1 MGPYVKN
8 VLKIFSSETQLSH
21 LGPTFGGMVHRW
33 SPFRNMSDDPTRQPK
48 WPTSADIILTLDQMG
63 KMFLKSSPLKL
74 LGLLGVGDISF
85 KVWRINNGNHGNA
98 ILVCKYQQ

>member
-21 LGPTFGGMVHRW
+21 LSPIFGGMVHRW
-33 SPFRNMSDDPTRQPK
+33 SEDPTRQPK
-48 WPTSADIILTLDQMG
+48 WPTSADIILTFDQMG

-85 KVWRINNGNHGNA
+85 KVRRINNGNHGNA
-98 ILVCKYQQ
+98 IIVCKYQQ